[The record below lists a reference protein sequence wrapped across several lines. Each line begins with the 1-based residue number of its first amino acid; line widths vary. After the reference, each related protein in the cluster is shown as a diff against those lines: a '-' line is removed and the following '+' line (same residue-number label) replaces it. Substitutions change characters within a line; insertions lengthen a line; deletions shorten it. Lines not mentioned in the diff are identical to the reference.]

1 MELLVVGAVMFG
13 VAACILKEKKDERVA
28 IINSILELNLNLK
41 LNDNETIHP
50 FMKSSNGDSFHI
62 ELPRGFEFA
71 QLQKLQGKIEN
82 ALKQRVVITD
92 KDFNYMIEVK
102 EEEEP
107 LPQNI
112 PFQLVD
118 TDSKNGVKIAIGQGK
133 SGLIYLEFDKVPHL
147 ITGGATGW
155 GKSIFTKNLII
166 QLVHNYPNVELELF
180 DFKAGIELTDFKN
193 LKQTKSFTIKP
204 DHAQSELERIYEEI
218 EERFDLITEK
228 NCRDIFEFNSKSN
241 SKMQYK
247 FVIIEE
253 FTILLDIQK
262 DVSTILTKSLAIAR
276 AVGVYFIFTSQRF
289 SADIIDSKIKANIS
303 NRVCFSV
310 ADAMNSKIILDTQ
323 GAEKLR
329 DKGRALISKE
339 SELHEFQSFNVTR
352 QDVQEFLKQQRLKNR
367 TFNELP
373 KVGKIGVKKEQEGN
387 GWVLPQEI

>member
-13 VAACILKEKKDERVA
+13 VAACLLKEKKDERVA

-41 LNDNETIHP
+41 LNDNETIYP
-50 FMKSSNGDSFHI
+50 FVKSYNGDSFHI
-62 ELPRGFEFA
+62 ELPQGFEFA
-71 QLQKLQGKIEN
+71 QLQKIQGKIEN

-92 KDFNYMIEVK
+92 KDFNYVIEIK
-102 EEEEP
+102 EKEEP
-107 LPQNI
+107 LPKLI
-112 PFQLVD
+112 PFKLID
-118 TDSKNGVKIAIGQGK
+118 TSSSGVKIAIGQGK
-133 SGLIYLEFDKVPHL
+133 SGLIYLEFNKVPHL
-147 ITGGATGW
+147 LVGGVTGS

-166 QLVHNYPNVELELF
+166 QLVHNYPNIELELF

-204 DHAQSELERIYEEI
+204 DHAKSELERIYEEI

-241 SKMQYK
+241 NKMQYK

-310 ADAMNSKIILDTQ
+310 ADAMNSKIILDTT
-323 GAEKLR
+323 GAEKLK

-339 SELHEFQSFNVTR
+339 SELHEFQSFNVTK
-352 QDVQEFLKQQRLKNR
+352 QDVQEFLKQQRFKNR

-387 GWVLPQEI
+387 GWVLRQEI